1 MGKQV
6 LNQASEWY
14 SYGFVLLVM
23 FVAVAG
29 AAIRDLRLANAAA
42 KAKAKKSRIHEQSGL
57 RMGRRGRSPRV
68 GRVPNRAHHR
78 CTSHLGIDVL
88 YAVTTPAASQPTRSP
103 RRPQL

>member
-42 KAKAKKSRIHEQSGL
+42 KAKAK
-57 RMGRRGRSPRV
+57 
-68 GRVPNRAHHR
+68 
-78 CTSHLGIDVL
+78 
-88 YAVTTPAASQPTRSP
+88 
-103 RRPQL
+103 